1 MKARQLEI
9 ELDLTVEQFGT
20 VRIFLIIFVIIIAI
34 IITIVITFVI
44 ITSSLI
50 PQVSLQLDERQK
62 SLSAAELEM
71 NALTRCQHF

>member
-34 IITIVITFVI
+34 IITII
-44 ITSSLI
+44 IN
-50 PQVSLQLDERQK
+50 PPGK
-62 SLSAAELEM
+62 PSA
-71 NALTRCQHF
+71 

>member
-34 IITIVITFVI
+34 IITFVI
-44 ITSSLI
+44 ITI
-50 PQVSLQLDERQK
+50 IIHQVSLQLDERQK

>member
-34 IITIVITFVI
+34 IITIIITFI
-44 ITSSLI
+44 IAIIINPSGK
-50 PQVSLQLDERQK
+50 P
-62 SLSAAELEM
+62 SA
-71 NALTRCQHF
+71 